1 LSKATHVNLKD
12 YSEALA
18 NASLPNAILTGL
30 IPSGATLNNANLS
43 NANLVGVIG
52 WDIVKGKDTIIGLDT
67 AFNVPTG

>member
-12 YSEALA
+12 YSEAVA
-18 NASLPNAILTGL
+18 
-30 IPSGATLNNANLS
+30 

-52 WDIVKGKDTIIGLDT
+52 WDTVKGKDTIIGLDT